1 MSEATKKQEKLE
13 KIEMIFSDA
22 DFMEGLFQLRT
33 LRDAQDAF
41 AKSGVNLSEE
51 EFRTMRELLDMMEKG
66 DFTQEHLQAW
76 QSPAENRE
84 LTDDDLD
91 MVSGGVTVAPYL
103 PVEDALE
110 MFLKYYDS
118 ISEMQKAG
126 KL

>member
-51 EFRTMRELLDMMEKG
+51 EWKR
-66 DFTQEHLQAW
+66 
-76 QSPAENRE
+76 S
-84 LTDDDLD
+84 
-91 MVSGGVTVAPYL
+91 
-103 PVEDALE
+103 VEE
-110 MFLKYYDS
+110 
-118 ISEMQKAG
+118 
-126 KL
+126 